1 MITAEQKKFDV
12 ECIRKDFP
20 MLKSMMN
27 GHPLV
32 YLDNAATTQKP
43 ISVIERLSEFYKK
56 EYATIHRGVYTF
68 SQLSTE
74 ECDLSRE
81 KCRKFLN
88 ANEAAEIIFV
98 RGATE
103 AINLVA
109 TGYGRKFLK
118 AGDEILISAIEHHSN
133 IVPWQRL
140 CEEKGLVLKV
150 APVNDKGELVTE
162 EFYKLLGPRTYFV
175 AITHISNSLG
185 TINPIKEIVK
195 RAHHAGAVV
204 LVDGAQAA
212 PHMKVDVQDLDCDFY
227 CFSGHKI
234 YGPTGVG
241 VLYGKRKY
249 LEMMDPYQFGGDM
262 IESVTFEKTTFAKL
276 PAKFEAGTPSIAE
289 IIGLGVAIDYI
300 QSIGFENIEKY
311 EKELLEYATEQLSKI
326 PSLKII
332 GTADEKASLI
342 SFTLEGIHAHDIG
355 TVLDQYGIAVRAGH
369 HCAQPVMKRF
379 HVPATARA
387 SFAFYNTKEE
397 VDKLAEGIKKVL
409 QVFQQVPCQWDK

>member
-1 MITAEQKKFDV
+1 MLTAQKQTFDV
-12 ECIRKDFP
+12 QRIRKDFP
-20 MLKSMMN
+20 MLNSMMN

-43 ISVIERLSEFYKK
+43 LSVIERLSEFYKK

-74 ECDLSRE
+74 ECDLSRK
-81 KCRKFLN
+81 KCQKFLN
-88 ANEAAEIIFV
+88 AREAAEIIFV

-118 AGDEILISAIEHHSN
+118 QGDEILISAIEHHSN
-133 IVPWQRL
+133 IVPWQML
-140 CEEKGLVLKV
+140 CQEKGLKLKV
-150 APVNDKGELVTE
+150 IPVNDNGELLMD
-162 EFYKLLGPRTYFV
+162 EFEKLLGPRTYFV
-175 AITHISNSLG
+175 AVTHISNAIG
-185 TINPIKEIVK
+185 TINPVREIIKH
-195 RAHHAGAVV
+195 AHHAGAVV
-204 LVDGAQAA
+204 LIDGAQAA
-212 PHMKVDVQDLDCDFY
+212 PHLKIDVQELDCDFY
-227 CFSGHKI
+227 CFSGHKV

-262 IESVTFEKTTFAKL
+262 IETVTFEKTTFAKL
-276 PAKFEAGTPSIAE
+276 PNKFEAGTPSITE
-289 IIGLGVAIDYI
+289 IVGLGVAIDYI
-300 QSIGFENIEKY
+300 QSIGFEAIEHY
-311 EKELLEYATEQLSKI
+311 EKELLGYATERLSKI

-342 SFTLEGIHAHDIG
+342 SFTLEGVHAHDIG

-369 HCAQPVMKRF
+369 HCAQPTMKRF
-379 HVPATARA
+379 HIPATARA
-387 SFAFYNTKEE
+387 SFSFYNTKEE
-397 VDKLAEGIKKVL
+397 VDKLVDGIEKVL
-409 QVFQQVPCQWDK
+409 KIFQGVPCQWK

>member
-1 MITAEQKKFDV
+1 MLTTKTFNVQK
-12 ECIRKDFP
+12 IRESFP
-20 MLKSMMN
+20 MLKSSMN

-43 ISVIERLSEFYKK
+43 ISVIDRLSQFYKN

-74 ECDLSRE
+74 ECDLARK

-88 ANEAAEIIFV
+88 AKESAEIIFV

-109 TGYGRKFLK
+109 AGYGRKLLK
-118 AGDEILISAIEHHSN
+118 SGDEILISELEHHSN
-133 IVPWQRL
+133 IVPWQML
-140 CEEKGLVLKV
+140 CEEKGLTLKV
-150 APVNDKGELVTE
+150 IPVNDKGELLMD
-162 EFYKLLGPRTYFV
+162 EFQKLLGSRTCFV
-175 AITHISNSLG
+175 AVTHISNAIGSI
-185 TINPIKEIVK
+185 TPVKEIIR
-195 RAHHAGAVV
+195 RAHHTGAAV

-212 PHMKVDVQDLDCDFY
+212 PHFKVDVQDLDCDFY

-241 VLYGKRKY
+241 VLYGKRKH
-249 LEMMDPYQFGGDM
+249 LEAMDPYQFGGDM
-262 IESVTFEKTTFAKL
+262 IESVSFEKTTFAKI

-289 IIGLGVAIDYI
+289 IIGLGAAIDYLD
-300 QSIGFENIEKY
+300 SVGFQAIEPY
-311 EKELLEYATEQLSKI
+311 EKELLRYATERLSKI

-332 GTADEKASLI
+332 GNADEKASLI
-342 SFTLEGIHAHDIG
+342 SFTLEGIHPHDIG
-355 TVLDQYGIAVRAGH
+355 TVLDQCGIAVRAGH
-369 HCAQPVMKRF
+369 HCAQPVMTRF

-397 VDKLAEGIKKVL
+397 VDKLVQGIEKVL
-409 QVFQQVPCQWDK
+409 EVFQRVPCQWK

>member
-1 MITAEQKKFDV
+1 MTMLTANTFDV
-12 ECIRKDFP
+12 QKIRKDFP
-20 MLKSMMN
+20 MLKSTMN

-43 ISVIERLSEFYKK
+43 NSVIDRLSQFYKK

-74 ECDLSRE
+74 ECNSARE
-81 KCRKFLN
+81 KCREFLN
-88 ANEAAEIIFV
+88 AKEAAEIIFV

-109 TGYGRKFLK
+109 VGYGRKLLK
-118 AGDEILISAIEHHSN
+118 TGDEIIISAIEHHSN
-133 IVPWQRL
+133 IVPWQML
-140 CEEKGLVLKV
+140 CQEKGLTLKV
-150 APVNDKGELVTE
+150 APVNDKGEVLID
-162 EFYKLLGPRTYFV
+162 EFQKLLGPRTYFV
-175 AITHISNSLG
+175 ALTHISNALG
-185 TINPIKEIVK
+185 TIVPIKEIIK
-195 RAHHAGAVV
+195 RAHHAGAEV

-212 PHMKVDVQDLDCDFY
+212 PHIKVDVQDLDCDFY

-241 VLYGKRKY
+241 VLYGKRKH
-249 LEMMDPYQFGGDM
+249 LEAMDPYQFGGDM
-262 IESVTFEKTTFAKL
+262 IESVSFEKTTFAKI
-276 PAKFEAGTPSIAE
+276 PAKFEAGTPSITE
-289 IIGLGVAIDYI
+289 IVGLGAAIDYLE
-300 QSIGFENIEKY
+300 SIGFEAIERY
-311 EKELLEYATEQLSKI
+311 EKELLDYATEKLSKI

-342 SFTLEGIHAHDIG
+342 SFTIEGVHPHDIG
-355 TVLDQYGIAVRAGH
+355 TVLDQCGIAVRAGH

-397 VDKLAEGIKKVL
+397 IDKLVEGIEKVL
-409 QVFQQVPCQWDK
+409 QVFQCVPCQWK

>member
-1 MITAEQKKFDV
+1 MVTTKTFDV
-12 ECIRKDFP
+12 QKIRESFP
-20 MLKSMMN
+20 MLKSSMN

-43 ISVIERLSEFYKK
+43 ISVIDRLSQFYKN

-74 ECDLSRE
+74 ECNLARE
-81 KCRKFLN
+81 KCRKFIN
-88 ANEAAEIIFV
+88 AKEAAEIIFV

-109 TGYGRKFLK
+109 ASYGRKLLK
-118 AGDEILISAIEHHSN
+118 PGDEVLITALEHHSN
-133 IVPWQRL
+133 IVPWQML
-140 CEEKGLVLKV
+140 CEEKGLTLKV
-150 APVNDKGELVTE
+150 IPVNDKGELLMD
-162 EFYKLLGPRTYFV
+162 EFQKLLGPRTYFV
-175 AITHISNSLG
+175 AVTHISNAIGSI
-185 TINPIKEIVK
+185 TPVKEIIR

-212 PHMKVDVQDLDCDFY
+212 PHLKVDVQDLDCDFY

-249 LEMMDPYQFGGDM
+249 LEAMNPYQFGGDM
-262 IESVTFEKTTFAKL
+262 IESVTFEKTTFAKI

-289 IIGLGVAIDYI
+289 IIGLGVAIDYLE
-300 QSIGFENIEKY
+300 SIGFELIEPY
-311 EKELLEYATEQLSKI
+311 EKELLRYATDRLSKI

-332 GTADEKASLI
+332 GNADEKASLI
-342 SFTLEGIHAHDIG
+342 SFTIEGIHPHDIG
-355 TVLDQYGIAVRAGH
+355 TVLDQCGIAVRAGH

-397 VDKLAEGIKKVL
+397 VDKLVQGIEKVL
-409 QVFQQVPCQWDK
+409 EVFQRVPCQWK